1 MDRGGIM
8 VNKVNINNRK
18 AKFDYEFIRTL
29 TAGMQLMGS
38 EVKAIRDGR
47 VSFVDSYCYFK
58 EKELFL
64 KNLNITPIS
73 STYTH
78 EPNRERKLLL
88 NRRELKKLESDM
100 DRGMTIVPFRIFTN
114 EKGLIKLDIA
124 LAKGKKEYNKR
135 QSIKEKDIDRD
146 TKRSI

>member
-1 MDRGGIM
+1 MT
-8 VNKVNINNRK
+8 NKVNINNRK

-29 TAGMQLMGS
+29 TAGMQLLGS
-38 EVKAIRDGR
+38 EVKSIKDNR

-58 EKELFL
+58 DKELFL
-64 KNLNITPIS
+64 RNLNITPIS
-73 STYTH
+73 AIYTH
-78 EPNRERKLLL
+78 EPARERKLLL

-114 EKGLIKLDIA
+114 ERGLIKIDIA
-124 LAKGKKEYNKR
+124 LAKGKRTFDKR
-135 QSIKEKDIDRD
+135 ASIKEKDIDRD

>member
-1 MDRGGIM
+1 MT
-8 VNKVNINNRK
+8 NKVNINNRK

-78 EPNRERKLLL
+78 EPSRERRLLL
-88 NRRELKKLESDM
+88 NKSELRKLQNDM
-100 DRGMTIVPFRIFTN
+100 DRRMTIVPFRIFTN

-124 LAKGKKEYNKR
+124 LAKGKKTYNKR
-135 QSIKEKDIDRD
+135 ASIKEKDIDRD

>member
-1 MDRGGIM
+1 MT
-8 VNKVNINNRK
+8 NKVNINNRK

-47 VSFVDSYCYFK
+47 VSFVDSYCYFNG
-58 EKELFL
+58 KELFL

-73 STYTH
+73 STYSH

-88 NRRELKKLESDM
+88 NRRELRKLQNEM
-100 DRGMTIVPFRIFTN
+100 DRGMAIVPFRIFTT
-114 EKGLIKLDIA
+114 EKGLIKLDSA
-124 LAKGKKEYNKR
+124 LAKGKKTYEKR
-135 QSIKEKDIDRD
+135 QSIREKDIDRD
-146 TKRSI
+146 TKRNL

>member
-1 MDRGGIM
+1 MT
-8 VNKVNINNRK
+8 NKVNINNRK

-47 VSFVDSYCYFK
+47 VSFVDSYCYFNG
-58 EKELFL
+58 KELFL

-73 STYTH
+73 PTYTH
-78 EPNRERKLLL
+78 EPSRERKLLL
-88 NRRELKKLESDM
+88 NRGELRKLQNDM

-114 EKGLIKLDIA
+114 ERGWIKLDIA
-124 LAKGKKEYNKR
+124 LAKGKKEYSKR
-135 QSIKEKDIDRD
+135 QSIRERDIDRD
-146 TKRSI
+146 TKRNI

>member
-1 MDRGGIM
+1 M

-29 TAGMQLMGS
+29 VAGMQLLGS

-47 VSFVDSYCYFK
+47 VSFVDSYCYFNG
-58 EKELFL
+58 KELFL

-73 STYTH
+73 STYSH
-78 EPNRERKLLL
+78 EPNRERRLLL
-88 NRRELKKLESDM
+88 NKSELRKLQNEM

-124 LAKGKKEYNKR
+124 LARGKRSYDKKEK
-135 QSIKEKDIDRD
+135 IKEADIKRD
-146 TKRSI
+146 TKRTIAGDI

>member
-1 MDRGGIM
+1 MT
-8 VNKVNINNRK
+8 NKVSINNRK

-58 EKELFL
+58 ENELFL

-114 EKGLIKLDIA
+114 ERGLIKLDIA